1 MVMKG
6 IGRVDTMTKNTKLTR
21 FAAAGIASAA
31 LIATV
36 ACNGNGIDTV
46 RAERDPRLLQTAANG
61 SPLGAQTVGDQ
72 QMLVNC
78 GPYQRTL
85 VRTTYLN
92 GQPVAQVDCVAAET
106 VAPAGY
112 APQQF
117 AAPGVQPVVYQQ
129 APRVV
134 RTVSAPAP
142 RRATTQRV
150 VYTERKPVRTK
161 TKSAVIIGTTAAA
174 GAGVGAL
181 IGGKKGAII
190 GAVAG
195 GGGAAIWDQVTR
207 RRQQ

>member
-1 MVMKG
+1 
-6 IGRVDTMTKNTKLTR
+6 MTKNNTFARL
-21 FAAAGIASAA
+21 AAAGIASAA

-61 SPLGAQTVGDQ
+61 SLGTAAVGNQ

-92 GQPVAQVDCVAAET
+92 GQPVASVDCVPAEDAAA

-112 APQQF
+112 AAQQF
-117 AAPGVQPVVYQQ
+117 APAAAQRVVYTTAP

-134 RTVSAPAP
+134 RTVAPARSTVTP
-142 RRATTQRV
+142 R
-150 VYTERKPVRTK
+150 VYTERRAVRSK

-181 IGGKKGAII
+181 IGGKKGALI

-207 RRQQ
+207 RKNQ

>member
-1 MVMKG
+1 
-6 IGRVDTMTKNTKLTR
+6 MTTQRTITR
-21 FAAAGIASAA
+21 LAAAGVASAA
-31 LIATV
+31 LVATV

-46 RAERDPRLLQTAANG
+46 RAQSDPRLLQTAANG
-61 SPLGAQTVGDQ
+61 SQPGTATVGSQ

-92 GQPVAQVDCVAAET
+92 GQPVSQIDCVPAENVDAAQYQ
-106 VAPAGY
+106 AQQF

-117 AAPGVQPVVYQQ
+117 AAAPVAQPVVYQP

-134 RTVSAPAP
+134 KTVSAPAP
-142 RRATTQRV
+142 VRTRTVQRP
-150 VYTERKPVRTK
+150 VYTERKPVRSK
-161 TKSAVIIGTTAAA
+161 TKSAVIIGSTAAA

-181 IGGKKGAII
+181 MGGKKGAII

-195 GGGAAIWDQVTR
+195 GGGALIWDQVTR
-207 RRQQ
+207 RQDR

>member
-1 MVMKG
+1 
-6 IGRVDTMTKNTKLTR
+6 MTKNRTIARL
-21 FAAAGIASAA
+21 AAAGVASAA
-31 LIATV
+31 LVATV

-46 RAERDPRLLQTAANG
+46 RAQSDPRLLQTAANG
-61 SPLGAQTVGDQ
+61 SQPGTATVGSQ

-92 GQPVAQVDCVAAET
+92 GQPVSQVDCVPAENLEAAQ
-106 VAPAGY
+106 Y
-112 APQQF
+112 QPQQF
-117 AAPGVQPVVYQQ
+117 AAAPMAQPVVYQQ

-142 RRATTQRV
+142 VRTRTVQRP
-150 VYTERKPVRTK
+150 VYTEKKPVRSK
-161 TKSAVIIGTTAAA
+161 TKSAVIIGSTAAA

-195 GGGAAIWDQVTR
+195 GGGALIWDQVTR
-207 RRQQ
+207 RKNN